1 MGKRSEAGEERAA
14 AYIPLREEK
23 NSVGEIKRRVKC
35 RRQKG
40 VRSNFDMLILLKHF
54 SHSNPH
60 PVFKK

>member
-40 VRSNFDMLILLKHF
+40 VKSNFDMLT
-54 SHSNPH
+54 
-60 PVFKK
+60 